1 MSEFGEQPIVSLIL
15 RINDY
20 VQKNSYVQI
29 HSLFVNLLK
38 YWSDLMEVF
47 NERCAGLDVHSESI
61 VACVMI
67 GTRDDEV
74 YKETQTFP
82 TLTKDLFRLLK
93 WLESHGVT
101 HIAMEST
108 GVYWKPLYNIL
119 EDYFDITLAN
129 AQRIKNVPGRK
140 TDVSDAEWIAKLLR
154 HGLIEKSFVPSEDIR
169 NLRDLTR
176 LRKKWIGHLTSE
188 KNRIQKV
195 LECSN
200 IKLSSVIS
208 DVFGVS
214 GRKLLKKLI
223 SKGYVD
229 AEDVE
234 TSIHGK
240 MAHKKQM
247 ITDSLFGTLN
257 DHQIFLIKQSWQHII
272 YLESLIKEI
281 EERIDDV
288 LKKYNEEMNL
298 LLTIPGIKKDS
309 AAIIIAEI
317 GVNMEQFPTSQHL
330 ASWAGVAPGN
340 HESAGK
346 RRSTRTNKGNPH
358 IKSAMCEVAW
368 AVSRSR
374 NRWLAAKYWS
384 IAARRGKKKA
394 LVAISHRMLR
404 IIYSMLINKECY
416 KEPQIS

>member
-1 MSEFGEQPIVSLIL
+1 
-15 RINDY
+15 
-20 VQKNSYVQI
+20 
-29 HSLFVNLLK
+29 
-38 YWSDLMEVF
+38 MEVF
-47 NERCAGLDVHSESI
+47 IERCAGLDVHAETI
-61 VACVMI
+61 VACVI
-67 GTRDDEV
+67 SGSREDDLLKVTE
-74 YKETQTFP
+74 TFP
-82 TLTKDLFRLLK
+82 TLTKDLYRLLQ
-93 WLESHGVT
+93 WLEHHGVT

-108 GVYWKPLYNIL
+108 GVYWKPVFNIL

-154 HGLIEKSFVPSEDIR
+154 HGLIEKSFVPPVDIR
-169 NLRDLTR
+169 ELRDLTR

-195 LECSN
+195 LVCSN
-200 IKLSSVIS
+200 VKLSSVIS

-223 SKGYVD
+223 EQGYVD
-229 AEDVE
+229 ESDVE
-234 TSIHGK
+234 NSIHGK
-240 MAHKKQM
+240 MAGKKQK

-257 DHQIFLIKQSWQHII
+257 EHQIFLIRQSWQHII
-272 YLESLIKEI
+272 YLESLISEI
-281 EERIDDV
+281 EERVDNL
-288 LKKYNEEMNL
+288 LKNYQEELSL
-298 LLTIPGIKKDS
+298 LLTIPGIKKDT

-317 GVNMEQFPTSQHL
+317 GVDMGQFPTSQHL
-330 ASWAGVAPGN
+330 ASWAGVSPGN

-346 RRSTRTNKGNPH
+346 RKSTRTTKGNPH
-358 IKSAMCEVAW
+358 IKSAMCEAAW
-368 AVSRSR
+368 AVSRCR

-404 IIYSMLINKECY
+404 IIYSMLINKEPF
-416 KEPQIS
+416 KEKQIS

>member
-1 MSEFGEQPIVSLIL
+1 MGGIIL
-15 RINDY
+15 D
-20 VQKNSYVQI
+20 V
-29 HSLFVNLLK
+29 
-38 YWSDLMEVF
+38 LMT
-47 NERCAGLDVHSESI
+47 RCAGLDVHAETI

-67 GTRDDEV
+67 GEQDDELFI
-74 YKETQTFP
+74 ETETFP

-93 WLESHGVT
+93 WLENHGIT

-108 GVYWKPLYNIL
+108 GIYWKPVYNIL

-154 HGLIEKSFVPSEDIR
+154 YGLIEKSFVPPEDIR

-188 KNRIQKV
+188 KNRILKV

-200 IKLSSVIS
+200 VKLNSVIS

-214 GRKLLKKLI
+214 GRKLLSKLI
-223 SKGYVD
+223 QNGYVD
-229 AEDVE
+229 SIDVE
-234 TSIHGK
+234 NSIHGRMK
-240 MAHKKQM
+240 HKKQM

-257 DHQIFLIKQSWQHII
+257 DHQVFLIKQSWQHIV
-272 YLESLIKEI
+272 YLESLISEI
-281 EERIDDV
+281 EERIDEI
-288 LKKYNEEMNL
+288 LKNYKEEVEL
-298 LLTIPGIKKDS
+298 LLTIPGINKDS

-346 RRSTRTNKGNPH
+346 RKSTKTTKGNPH
-358 IKSAMCEVAW
+358 IKTVLCEVAW
-368 AVSRSR
+368 AISRSR

-404 IIYSMLINKECY
+404 IIYSMLINKEPY
-416 KEPQIS
+416 KEPLIN